1 MPVFQIITKF
11 STTWLKKGYFQV
23 NFKGI
28 FTRFFLFTNCFAKQL
43 YIFILQSFYLFQ
55 LFGFILKMSDPS
67 KSIAA
72 KAEARRRK
80 ILENAQRR
88 LNKVQELKGVISQSS
103 SGKYVKTY
111 VYTALVNCRCI
122 IIYHQADFL
131 ECESRMRMS

>member
-1 MPVFQIITKF
+1 
-11 STTWLKKGYFQV
+11 
-23 NFKGI
+23 
-28 FTRFFLFTNCFAKQL
+28 
-43 YIFILQSFYLFQ
+43 
-55 LFGFILKMSDPS
+55 MSDPS

-111 VYTALVNCRCI
+111 VYCTGKLQVHNYIPPGR
-122 IIYHQADFL
+122 F
-131 ECESRMRMS
+131 S

>member
-1 MPVFQIITKF
+1 
-11 STTWLKKGYFQV
+11 
-23 NFKGI
+23 
-28 FTRFFLFTNCFAKQL
+28 
-43 YIFILQSFYLFQ
+43 
-55 LFGFILKMSDPS
+55 MSDPS

-111 VYTALVNCRCI
+111 VYCTGKL
-122 IIYHQADFL
+122 
-131 ECESRMRMS
+131 